1 MNSFTFELS
10 YFERIRVSM
19 LHLSFHSLFCTVI
32 LQKNLGIYTPFL
44 HLCGMP
50 TGTRAPPPFDQKFYY
65 TLHFAHSLK
74 MKYYAIE
81 RKNTCFPDLK
91 RPSFSP
97 LWKCFRKINHAFPP
111 KYRPFPNPLPFLVT
125 PLLKDSKIHKVLEV
139 FPLKNI

>member
-10 YFERIRVSM
+10 YFVRIRVSM

-50 TGTRAPPPFDQKFYY
+50 TGTRAPPPFDQKSYY

-74 MKYYAIE
+74 MKYYA
-81 RKNTCFPDLK
+81 RKKNTCFPNLK

-97 LWKCFRKINHAFPP
+97 LWKPFRKNIHALALSP
-111 KYRPFPNPLPFLVT
+111 KY
-125 PLLKDSKIHKVLEV
+125 
-139 FPLKNI
+139 